1 MYIHIYFEL
10 SLMVFIWT
18 ANTNCSG
25 KGNSE
30 KGGAGPRPGSY
41 KTGYSRCLSVWRPAI
56 IDL

>member
-30 KGGAGPRPGSY
+30 KGGAGLGRAVTRQDTVGVW
-41 KTGYSRCLSVWRPAI
+41 VWRPAI

>member
-30 KGGAGPRPGSY
+30 KGGAVLGPGSY